1 MSTFEENSFTTN
13 ITQYL
18 NQQSQSTSS
27 AISLLIILHL
37 KKLNNFVDATP
48 YVGRSTANTIKT
60 LITTELQTDLQKESQ
75 LISALSLDNL
85 SPWLEQI
92 DRKTSINNA
101 QATVSMKD
109 LIVSIL
115 FAASLSL
122 TLQMLLR
129 PMVKPPLVKAILPYV
144 VALFSTYTAIEVQ
157 AIRTKFTQKEVKKS
171 LLEVNSLFSHNSDTD
186 NNDTSQESSQ
196 RLLQLNNF

>member
-27 AISLLIILHL
+27 AMSLLIILHL